1 MGTATVGFKKLTIR
15 ILDGK
20 SATQDENLFVIE
32 GKKNKG
38 ATSSAKVSGL
48 AVDPVKTWG
57 SNGVY
62 HTSGKGVGDGKIDFD
77 IIDIPDNVQSA
88 ILGYTVDEDKII
100 TAGSDTQAPD
110 CSILIEDYDIRGE
123 KLMLG
128 FMTGVFSYDGVEIE
142 TLQGKASEIKPD
154 TMTYS
159 VGSDDNGDFFNKYV
173 GSDTAAQ
180 DKVLAALEMK
190 TTTP

>member
-15 ILDGK
+15 ILDSK
-20 SATQDENLFVIE
+20 PATLDTNLFVVE
-32 GKKNKG
+32 GKKDKG
-38 ATSSAKVSGL
+38 ATSSAKISGL

-62 HTSGKGVGDGKIDFD
+62 HTSGKGIGDAKIDFD

-88 ILGYTVDEDKII
+88 ILGYAVDEDKII
-100 TAGSDTQAPD
+100 TGGNDAQAPD
-110 CSILIEDYDIRGE
+110 CSILIEDYDIRGNNF
-123 KLMLG
+123 LFG
-128 FMTGVFSYDGVEIE
+128 FLTGVFSYDGVEIE

-159 VGSDDNGDFFNKYV
+159 VGSDDNGDSFKKYV
-173 GSDTAAQ
+173 GTDTAAQ
-180 DKVLAALEMK
+180 DKVRAALSM

>member
-20 SATQDENLFVIE
+20 PVTQDENIFVIE
-32 GKKNKG
+32 GKKNEG

-77 IIDIPDNVQSA
+77 LIDIPDKVQSA
-88 ILGYTVDEDKII
+88 ILGYAIDEDEII

-110 CSILIEDYDIRGE
+110 CSILIEDYDIRGNNF
-123 KLMLG
+123 LLG
-128 FMTGVFSYDGVEIE
+128 FLTGVFSYDGVEIE

-154 TMTYS
+154 TLTYS
-159 VGSDDNGDFFNKYV
+159 VGSDDNGDFFKKYS
-173 GSDTAAQ
+173 GKDTAAQ
-180 DKVLAALEMK
+180 DKVRAALEMK

>member
-20 SATQDENLFVIE
+20 PVTQDENIFVIE
-32 GKKNKG
+32 GKKNEG
-38 ATSSAKVSGL
+38 ATSSAKISGL

-159 VGSDDNGDFFNKYV
+159 VGSDDNGDFFKKYV

>member
-20 SATQDENLFVIE
+20 PAVQDENLFVIE
-32 GKKNKG
+32 GKKDKG

-77 IIDIPDNVQSA
+77 IIDIPDKVQST
-88 ILGYTVDEDKII
+88 ILGYDVDEDEII
-100 TAGSDTQAPD
+100 TAGNETQAPD
-110 CSILIEDYDIRGE
+110 CSILIEDYDIRGNNF
-123 KLMLG
+123 MLG

-154 TMTYS
+154 TLTYS
-159 VGSDDNGDFFNKYV
+159 VGSDDNGDFFKKYS
-173 GSDTAAQ
+173 GKDTAAQ
-180 DKVLAALEMK
+180 DKVRAALEMK

>member
-20 SATQDENLFVIE
+20 PAKQDENLFVIE
-32 GKKNKG
+32 GKKDKG

-77 IIDIPDNVQSA
+77 LIDIPDKVQSA
-88 ILGYTVDEDKII
+88 ILGYAIDEDEII

-110 CSILIEDYDIRGE
+110 CSILIEDYDIRGNNF
-123 KLMLG
+123 LLG
-128 FMTGVFSYDGVEIE
+128 FLTGVFSYDGVEIE

-154 TMTYS
+154 TLTYS
-159 VGSDDNGDFFNKYV
+159 VGSDDNGDFFKKYS
-173 GSDTAAQ
+173 GKDTAAQ
-180 DKVLAALEMK
+180 DKVRAALEMK

>member
-1 MGTATVGFKKLTIR
+1 
-15 ILDGK
+15 
-20 SATQDENLFVIE
+20 
-32 GKKNKG
+32 
-38 ATSSAKVSGL
+38 
-48 AVDPVKTWG
+48 
-57 SNGVY
+57 
-62 HTSGKGVGDGKIDFD
+62 
-77 IIDIPDNVQSA
+77 
-88 ILGYTVDEDKII
+88 
-100 TAGSDTQAPD
+100 
-110 CSILIEDYDIRGE
+110 
-123 KLMLG
+123 MLG

-159 VGSDDNGDFFNKYV
+159 VGSDDNGDFFKKYV

>member
-38 ATSSAKVSGL
+38 ATSSAKVLGL

-159 VGSDDNGDFFNKYV
+159 VGSDDNGDFFKKYV

>member
-15 ILDGK
+15 ILDGDPVTTDK
-20 SATQDENLFVIE
+20 NLFVVE
-32 GKKNKG
+32 GKKDKG
-38 ATSSAKVSGL
+38 ATSSAKISGL

-62 HTSGKGVGDGKIDFD
+62 HISGKGVGDGKIDFD
-77 IIDIPDNVQSA
+77 IIDIPDAVQSA
-88 ILGYTVDEDKII
+88 ILGYKVDADKII

-110 CSILIEDYDIRGE
+110 CSILIEDYDIRGD
-123 KLMLG
+123 KFMLG

-142 TLQGKASEIKPD
+142 TSQGKASEIKPD
-154 TMTYS
+154 TLSYS
-159 VGSDDNGDFFNKYV
+159 VGSADNGDFFKKYV
-173 GSDTAAQ
+173 GTDTAAQ
-180 DKVLAALEMK
+180 DKVRAALSM

>member
-159 VGSDDNGDFFNKYV
+159 VGSDDNGDFFKKYV

-180 DKVLAALEMK
+180 DKVLATLEMK

>member
-159 VGSDDNGDFFNKYV
+159 VGSDDNGDFFKKYV

>member
-20 SATQDENLFVIE
+20 PATQDENIFVIE
-32 GKKNKG
+32 GKKNEG
-38 ATSSAKVSGL
+38 ATSSAKISGL

-159 VGSDDNGDFFNKYV
+159 VGSDDNGDFFKKYV

>member
-20 SATQDENLFVIE
+20 PATQDENLFVIE
-32 GKKNKG
+32 GKKDKG

-77 IIDIPDNVQSA
+77 LIDIPDKVQSA
-88 ILGYTVDEDKII
+88 ILGYAIDEDEII

-110 CSILIEDYDIRGE
+110 CSILI
-123 KLMLG
+123 
-128 FMTGVFSYDGVEIE
+128 
-142 TLQGKASEIKPD
+142 
-154 TMTYS
+154 
-159 VGSDDNGDFFNKYV
+159 
-173 GSDTAAQ
+173 
-180 DKVLAALEMK
+180 
-190 TTTP
+190 

>member
-20 SATQDENLFVIE
+20 PATLDTNLFVVE
-32 GKKNKG
+32 GKKDKG
-38 ATSSAKVSGL
+38 ATSSAKISGL

-62 HTSGKGVGDGKIDFD
+62 HISGKGVGDGKIDFD
-77 IIDIPDNVQSA
+77 IIDIPDKVQSA
-88 ILGYTVDEDKII
+88 ILGYAIDEDEII
-100 TAGSDTQAPD
+100 TAGSETQAPD
-110 CSILIEDYDIRGE
+110 CSILIEDYDIRGNNF
-123 KLMLG
+123 LLG
-128 FMTGVFSYDGVEIE
+128 FLTGVFSYDGVEIA
-142 TLQGKASEIKPD
+142 TTQGKAEEIKPD

-159 VGSDDNGDFFNKYV
+159 VGSADNGDFFKKYAGTV
-173 GSDTAAQ
+173 TAAQ
-180 DKVLAALEMK
+180 DKLRAALNM

>member
-1 MGTATVGFKKLTIR
+1 MGTATVGFKRLTIR

-20 SATQDENLFVIE
+20 PATQDENLFVIE
-32 GKKNKG
+32 GKKDKG

-77 IIDIPDNVQSA
+77 LIDIPDKVQSA
-88 ILGYTVDEDKII
+88 ILGYAIDEDEII

-110 CSILIEDYDIRGE
+110 CSILIEDYDIRGNNF
-123 KLMLG
+123 LLG
-128 FMTGVFSYDGVEIE
+128 FLTGVFSYDGVEIE

-154 TMTYS
+154 TLTYS
-159 VGSDDNGDFFNKYV
+159 VGSDDNGDFFKKYS
-173 GSDTAAQ
+173 GKDTAAQ
-180 DKVLAALEMK
+180 DKVRAALEMK

>member
-20 SATQDENLFVIE
+20 PTVQDENLFVIE
-32 GKKNKG
+32 GKKDKG

-77 IIDIPDNVQSA
+77 IIDIPDKVQST
-88 ILGYTVDEDKII
+88 ILGYDVDEDEII
-100 TAGSDTQAPD
+100 TAGNETQAPD
-110 CSILIEDYDIRGE
+110 CSILIEDYDIRGNNF
-123 KLMLG
+123 MLG

-154 TMTYS
+154 TLTYS
-159 VGSDDNGDFFNKYV
+159 VGSDDNGDFFKKYS
-173 GSDTAAQ
+173 GKDTAAQ
-180 DKVLAALEMK
+180 DKVRAALEMK
-190 TTTP
+190 TSTP

>member
-1 MGTATVGFKKLTIR
+1 MGTATVGFKKVTIR

-20 SATQDENLFVIE
+20 PATQDENLFVIE
-32 GKKNKG
+32 GKKDKG
-38 ATSSAKVSGL
+38 ATSSAKISGL

-77 IIDIPDNVQSA
+77 IIDIPDKVQSA
-88 ILGYTVDEDKII
+88 VLGYTVDEDEVI

-123 KLMLG
+123 KFMLG

-159 VGSDDNGDFFNKYV
+159 VGSDDNGDFFKKYV

-180 DKVLAALEMK
+180 DKVRAALEM
-190 TTTP
+190 TTPAP